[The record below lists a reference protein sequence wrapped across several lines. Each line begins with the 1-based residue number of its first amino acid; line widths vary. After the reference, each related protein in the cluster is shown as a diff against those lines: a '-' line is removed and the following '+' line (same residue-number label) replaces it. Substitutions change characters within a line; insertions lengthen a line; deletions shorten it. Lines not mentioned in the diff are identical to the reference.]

1 MLNEDEL
8 IKLIVSLPEAS
19 GVTLEQLK
27 SGKYEAVVDYP
38 PIELDYPSGEQAD
51 IPDDEFF
58 HGNTPIEAL
67 VNALLG
73 TCLEWNRML
82 DGSQGDLFDLI
93 EQFGEG
99 EVYDND
105 FGKGTMYQTRLALEL
120 PLESGP
126 HTIYLT
132 DGRIWYDEKGEVV
145 EEAPPEFYEDQQ
157 PE

>member
-1 MLNEDEL
+1 MLNKDEL
-8 IKLIVSLPEAS
+8 IKLIVSLPEVS
-19 GVTLEQLK
+19 GVTLDQLK

-58 HGNTPIEAL
+58 QGDTPIEAL

-73 TCLEWNRML
+73 TCAEWSRMP
-82 DGSQGDLFDLI
+82 DGSRGDIFGQI
-93 EQFGEG
+93 ERVGEG
-99 EVYDND
+99 AKKETAR
-105 FGKGTMYQTRLALEL
+105 GTNTEYLTQMTLEL

-132 DGRIWYDEKGEVV
+132 DGNVWVDEDGEVID
-145 EEAPPEFYEDQQ
+145 ENPPEFYEDRQ